1 MITMKQPTLSLLA
14 LPLLTLLF
22 SWYGL
27 AAENSAQPKATA
39 YFAGG
44 CFWCM
49 EPPFDKEPGVIA
61 TTSGYMGGFVDNPD
75 YRQVSAGNT
84 GHAEVVRVTYNPEM
98 VSYTRLLDIF
108 WRNIDPTD
116 AGGQFCD
123 RGNQYRSEIFVIDE
137 TQQQLA
143 QASRA
148 AIAEGALKSQKIIT
162 AITPAGT
169 FYAAEN
175 YHQDYYQRNPVRYKY
190 YRFRCG
196 RDDRLEDL
204 WGRN

>member
-1 MITMKQPTLSLLA
+1 
-14 LPLLTLLF
+14 
-22 SWYGL
+22 
-27 AAENSAQPKATA
+27 
-39 YFAGG
+39 
-44 CFWCM
+44 M

-75 YRQVSAGNT
+75 YRQVSAGNA

>member
-75 YRQVSAGNT
+75 YRQVSAGNA

-137 TQQQLA
+137 TQ
-143 QASRA
+143 
-148 AIAEGALKSQKIIT
+148 
-162 AITPAGT
+162 
-169 FYAAEN
+169 
-175 YHQDYYQRNPVRYKY
+175 
-190 YRFRCG
+190 
-196 RDDRLEDL
+196 
-204 WGRN
+204 